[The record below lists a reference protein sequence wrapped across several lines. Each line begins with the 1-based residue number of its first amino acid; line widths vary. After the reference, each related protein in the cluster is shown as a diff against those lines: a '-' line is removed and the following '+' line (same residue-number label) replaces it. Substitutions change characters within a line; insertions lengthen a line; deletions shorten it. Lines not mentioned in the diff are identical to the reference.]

1 MLNLGT
7 IGTSWITEQL
17 IDAARLTQ
25 QFHIKGIYSRDA
37 VKGKQFASKV
47 QADYYTDSIYN
58 LLYDPEIDVIYI
70 ASPNSKHF
78 EQAVQAIKAGKHI
91 IVEKPMFTSVAE
103 WHEVHTLAIAHEVL
117 VLEAALH
124 YQNRNYKRFR
134 QLVMN
139 KRDEMEQPFLGANF
153 NIGQYSSR
161 YMAFLDA
168 VEHEQPVPNIFNPEF
183 AGGSIMDMGVYPL
196 YVAMDLFGLPES
208 VRYHTITGANHVDLF
223 GTIILSYDSH
233 LVSIFVS
240 KSVYSVMPSEIYL
253 DDETIV
259 IKDITRMNDIQLV
272 NRSGKE
278 VQIIDYQPANPMYDE
293 MLNFAE
299 VINKKDDMHQKIN
312 YESWKQLSLQVAQVM
327 EMLRKS
333 ANLIP

>member
-37 VKGKQFASKV
+37 AKGKQFAAKV
-47 QADYYTDSIYN
+47 KADYYTDSIYN
-58 LLYDPEIDVIYI
+58 LLYDPEIDVVYI
-70 ASPNSKHF
+70 ASPNSMHF
-78 EQAVQAIKAGKHI
+78 EQACQAIKAGKHI
-91 IVEKPMFTSVAE
+91 IVEKPMFTSVDQ
-103 WHEVHTLAIAHEVL
+103 WHEAHKLAKAHNVL
-117 VLEAALH
+117 VFEAALH

-134 QLVMN
+134 QLVMT
-139 KRDEMEQPFLGANF
+139 KRNETEQPFLGANF

-161 YMAFLDA
+161 YMTYLDA
-168 VEHEQPVPNIFNPEF
+168 MAHEQTAPNIFNPDF

-208 VRYHTITGANHVDLF
+208 VRYHTITGANQVDLF
-223 GTIILSYDSH
+223 GTMILSYDNH

-240 KSVYSVMPSEIYL
+240 KGVHSVMPSEIYL
-253 DDETIV
+253 DDETVV

-272 NRSGKE
+272 NRAGDE

-299 VINKKDDMHQKIN
+299 VINHKEDMHQQIK
-312 YESWKQLSLQVAQVM
+312 YESWKQLSLQVAQIM

-333 ANLIP
+333 ANLV

>member
-37 VKGKQFASKV
+37 AKGKQFASKV

-70 ASPNSKHF
+70 ASPNSMHF

-91 IVEKPMFTSVAE
+91 IVEKPMFASVAQ
-103 WHEVHTLAIAHEVL
+103 WHEAHKLAQEHGVL
-117 VLEAALH
+117 VFEAALH

-139 KRDEMEQPFLGANF
+139 KRNEMEQPFLGANF

-168 VEHEQPVPNIFNPEF
+168 VEHEQTVPNIFNPDF

-223 GTIILSYDSH
+223 GTIILSYDNH

-240 KSVYSVMPSEIYL
+240 KGVHSVMPSEIYL
-253 DDETIV
+253 DDETVV

-272 NRSGKE
+272 SRSGNE
-278 VQIIDYQPANPMYDE
+278 VQIIDYQPSNPMYDE

-299 VINKKDDMHQKIN
+299 VINKKEDMHQKIK

-333 ANLIP
+333 ANLI

>member
-25 QFHIKGIYSRDA
+25 QYHIKGIYSRDA
-37 VKGKQFASKV
+37 AKGKQFASKV

-58 LLYDPEIDVIYI
+58 LLYDPEIDIVYI
-70 ASPNSKHF
+70 ASPNSLHY

-91 IVEKPMFTSVAE
+91 IVEKPMFTSVNE
-103 WHEVHTLAIAHEVL
+103 WHHAHNLAKEHGVL
-117 VLEAALH
+117 IFEAALH

-134 QLVMN
+134 QLVMT
-139 KRDEMEQPFLGANF
+139 KREEMEQPFLGANF

-161 YMAFLDA
+161 YMAYLDA
-168 VEHEQPVPNIFNPEF
+168 VEYNQTVPNIFSPEF

-196 YVAMDLFGLPES
+196 YVAMDLFGLPKS
-208 VRYHTITGANHVDLF
+208 VRYHTVTGANQVDLF
-223 GTIILSYDSH
+223 GTIILSYEDQ

-240 KSVYSVMPSEIYL
+240 KAVHSVMPSEIYL
-253 DDETIV
+253 DDETVV
-259 IKDITRMNDIQLV
+259 IRDITRMNEVQLV
-272 NRSGKE
+272 NRAGKE

-299 VINKKDDMHQKIN
+299 AVNKSDEMHQQLK

-333 ANLIP
+333 ANLL